1 MNKEELKIEKARTI
15 KQNRCMWQYFDD
27 VARECQHAGISP
39 QVFVKAFSVDVTP
52 KMVEDIWRAII
63 ELKYGHSSTTQL
75 SSKEVIEMYDEMN
88 RGLASVGLHVEW
100 PSWDSV
106 INRDN

>member
-1 MNKEELKIEKARTI
+1 MKDNNMEKARTI

-27 VARECQHAGISP
+27 VARECQHAGVSP

-52 KMVEDIWRAII
+52 RMVEDTWRAII
-63 ELKYGHSSTTQL
+63 ELKYAHSSTTQL
-75 SSKEVIEMYDEMN
+75 SSKEVIETYDEMN
-88 RGLASVGLHVEW
+88 RGLASMGLHVEW